1 MKVELHGVTKRF
13 GPREVL
19 SGVRLELPAGSRTA
33 MIGPNG
39 SGKSTLA
46 RVIARLIRAEGVVL
60 YDGTPAGDEAGLLRR
75 ISYLPQI
82 APRIQAPSAE
92 LVDAICALR
101 GTDPERVWS
110 LAAELGLGSV
120 AARATD
126 FQDLSGGMKQKL
138 MLALCLA
145 QRAELMILDEP
156 TASLDPDARER
167 FFAVFAE
174 LPPETTVLLS
184 SHRIE
189 ELRALA
195 DRILILDEGRVA
207 FAGEAGG
214 FLRARATARIEV
226 RCRPSGR
233 AADWLREA
241 GFAHGANGRWRL
253 ETPAERKMAMIQQ
266 LITALGA
273 AVEDL
278 QVHEAERLDGDG
290 AAPPAEDVA

>member
-1 MKVELHGVTKRF
+1 MKIELRGVTKRY
-13 GPREVL
+13 GARAAL
-19 SGVRLELPAGSRTA
+19 SGVTLELPSGSRTA

-46 RVIARLIRAEGVVL
+46 RVIARLVRAEGEVL
-60 YDGTPAGDEAGLLRR
+60 YDGRPPADETALLRR
-75 ISYLPQI
+75 IAYLPQI
-82 APRIQAPSAE
+82 APRIQAPADE
-92 LVDAICALR
+92 LVEAICALR
-101 GTDPERVWS
+101 GLDPARVWT
-110 LAAELGLGSV
+110 LAGELGLGAA
-120 AARATD
+120 AARGTD

-138 MLALCLA
+138 MLALSIA

-167 FFAVFAE
+167 FFAAFAA

-195 DRILILDEGRVA
+195 GRVLILDEGRIA
-207 FAGEAGG
+207 FLGEAGG
-214 FLRARATARIEV
+214 FLRERSTARIEV
-226 RCRPSGR
+226 RCRPG
-233 AADWLREA
+233 AAATAWLRDA
-241 GFAHGANGRWRL
+241 GFARGAGDRWRL

-266 LITALGA
+266 LIGALGA

-278 QVHEAERLDGDG
+278 QVHEAERLD
-290 AAPPAEDVA
+290 AEREESVA